1 VKIQAKL
8 PFFRGRFRIKKYF
21 SGMMKKTIWAS
32 FVVFLAIVFFSFTSK
47 KENKQKVLKT
57 IIVDAGH
64 GLMPNGQHNGAKG
77 TYSYEDDICLS
88 ISRILVSQLNE
99 ELPDIKIVET
109 RTDENIVTLHRRAEI
124 ANENHGDLFISIH
137 CNAMPPDRHSERI
150 GTKVVTVYVGK
161 GAKRKKV
168 TKKVPEYRYW
178 TTPNPR
184 KGTETYIWG
193 AHKNED
199 KEVAVRENAPMM
211 EEENYKENYGD
222 IDPNSPE
229 FIALALLKTK
239 QFFKRSATLA
249 GFVEDEFVKAG
260 RTSSGQQ
267 QRQVG
272 IWVLQ
277 ATAMP
282 SVLVETGFLTNRE
295 EEDYLNSIGGQQEI
309 SNCITNAVKNYISW
323 LEQHQQSS
331 NSSTQN
337 NKGSETKNSETF
349 LNMVDAREKSL

>member
-1 VKIQAKL
+1 
-8 PFFRGRFRIKKYF
+8 
-21 SGMMKKTIWAS
+21 MMKKTILVILFIS
-32 FVVFLAIVFFSFTSK
+32 FTIALFSFIPNR
-47 KENKQKVLKT
+47 EDKQKVLRT

-64 GLMPNGQHNGAKG
+64 GLMPNGKHNGAKG

-88 ISRILVSQLNE
+88 ISKELVSQLHE
-99 ELPDIKIVET
+99 ALPDVNIIET
-109 RTDENIVTLHRRAEI
+109 RTDENIVELHRRAEI

-137 CNAMPPDRHSERI
+137 CNAMPPTQHSERI
-150 GTKVVTVYVGK
+150 GTRTATYYVGK
-161 GAKRKKV
+161 GKNRKKI
-168 TKKVPEYRYW
+168 TKKVPKYRHW
-178 TTPNPR
+178 STPNPR

-193 AHKNED
+193 AHKNDD
-199 KEVAVRENAPMM
+199 KEVAVRENAPIM

-229 FIALALLKTK
+229 FIALALVKTK

-282 SVLVETGFLTNRE
+282 SVLVETGFLTNKE
-295 EEDYLNSIGGQQEI
+295 EEDYLNSEVGQQEI
-309 SNCITNAVKNYISW
+309 AQCITEAVKEYIGW
-323 LEQHQQSS
+323 LGQQQQSI

-337 NKGSETKNSETF
+337 NGPSSAKDASAFLDIIDMKEKNIF
-349 LNMVDAREKSL
+349 

>member
-1 VKIQAKL
+1 
-8 PFFRGRFRIKKYF
+8 
-21 SGMMKKTIWAS
+21 MMKRTILVSFFVVITAALLS
-32 FVVFLAIVFFSFTSK
+32 FVPK
-47 KENKQKVLKT
+47 KDSRQKVLKT
-57 IIVDAGH
+57 IVVDAGH
-64 GLMPNGQHNGAKG
+64 GLVPDGGHNGAKG
-77 TYSYEDDICLS
+77 SYSYEDDICLS
-88 ISRILVSQLNE
+88 ISRELVSQLQE
-99 ELPDIKIVET
+99 ALPDVKIVET
-109 RTDENIVTLHRRAEI
+109 RTDENIVALHRRAEI

-137 CNAMPPDRHSERI
+137 CNAMPPVRHSERI
-150 GTKVVTVYVGK
+150 GTKTVTTYVGK
-161 GAKRKKV
+161 GAKRRKV
-168 TKKVPEYRYW
+168 TKKVPEYHYW

-199 KEVAVRENAPMM
+199 KEVAVRENAPMLV
-211 EEENYKENYGD
+211 EENYKENYGD

-249 GFVEDEFVKAG
+249 GFVEDEFTKAG

-282 SVLVETGFLTNRE
+282 SVLVETGFITNRE
-295 EEDYLNSIGGQQEI
+295 EEDYLNSKEGQQEI
-309 SNCITNAVKNYISW
+309 SKSVTEAVKNYIGW
-323 LEQHQQSS
+323 LEKQQQPL

-337 NKGSETKNSETF
+337 TNNTSGAVKDSRAFLDMIEKKENNSF
-349 LNMVDAREKSL
+349 

>member
-1 VKIQAKL
+1 
-8 PFFRGRFRIKKYF
+8 
-21 SGMMKKTIWAS
+21 MMKKTILVIF
-32 FVVFLAIVFFSFTSK
+32 FVSLTPLLFSFIAK
-47 KENKQKVLKT
+47 KESKRKVLKT

-64 GLMPNGQHNGAKG
+64 GLMPGGGHNGAKG
-77 TYSYEDDICLS
+77 TYSYEDDICLA
-88 ISRILVSQLNE
+88 IDKILVAHLE
-99 ELPDIKIVET
+99 EALPGVKIIET
-109 RTDENIVTLHRRAEI
+109 RTDENIVPLHRRAEI

-137 CNAMPPDRHSERI
+137 CNAMPPNQHSEQI
-150 GTKVVTVYVGK
+150 GTKTVTSYVGK
-161 GAKRKKV
+161 GKKRRKV
-168 TKKVPEYRYW
+168 TRKVPQYRYW

-199 KEVAVRENAPMM
+199 KEVAVRENAPMLQ
-211 EEENYKENYGD
+211 EENYKENYGD

-229 FIALALLKTK
+229 FIALSLLKTK

-249 GFVEDEFVKAG
+249 GFVENEFTKVG

-267 QRQVG
+267 QRQIG

-295 EEDYLNSIGGQQEI
+295 EEDYLNSKEGQDEI
-309 SNCITNAVKNYISW
+309 ATCVTEAVKNYINW
-323 LEQHQQSS
+323 LEKS
-331 NSSTQN
+331 NIQNSNTQN
-337 NKGSETKNSETF
+337 NEPASSNDTKAF
-349 LNMVDAREKSL
+349 LNMIETKEKNGL

>member
-1 VKIQAKL
+1 
-8 PFFRGRFRIKKYF
+8 
-21 SGMMKKTIWAS
+21 MKRAILVS
-32 FVVFLAIVFFSFTSK
+32 FLVSITAGLFSFGPKS
-47 KENKQKVLKT
+47 ENNQKVLKT
-57 IIVDAGH
+57 IVVDAGH
-64 GLMPNGQHNGAKG
+64 GLMSDGGHNGAKG
-77 TYSYEDDICLS
+77 SYSYEDDICLS
-88 ISRILVSQLNE
+88 ISQQLVSQLQQA
-99 ELPDIKIVET
+99 LPDVKIIET
-109 RTDENIVTLHRRAEI
+109 RTDENIVPLHRRAEI

-137 CNAMPPDRHSERI
+137 CNAMPPIRHSERI
-150 GTKVVTVYVGK
+150 GTKTIATYVGK
-161 GAKRKKV
+161 GKKRRKI

-199 KEVAVRENAPMM
+199 KQVAVRENAPMM
-211 EEENYKENYGD
+211 VEEDYKENYGD

-249 GFVEDEFVKAG
+249 GFVEDEFTKAG

-282 SVLVETGFLTNRE
+282 SVLVETGFITNRE
-295 EEDYLNSIGGQQEI
+295 EEDYLNSKEGELEI
-309 SNCITNAVKNYISW
+309 SRCITDAVKNYIDW
-323 LEQHQQSS
+323 LERQKQPL
-331 NSSTQN
+331 NSSTQSN
-337 NKGSETKNSETF
+337 NSDGNAVK
-349 LNMVDAREKSL
+349 DARAFLEMIEKKENNSF

>member
-1 VKIQAKL
+1 M
-8 PFFRGRFRIKKYF
+8 IKK
-21 SGMMKKTIWAS
+21 IILVAC
-32 FVVFLAIVFFSFTSK
+32 FVSLITVLFSFAVPAS
-47 KENKQKVLKT
+47 KQKALKT
-57 IIVDAGH
+57 IVVDAGH
-64 GLMPNGQHNGAKG
+64 GLMPGGGHNGAKG
-77 TYSYEDDICLS
+77 SYSYEDDICLS
-88 ISRILVSQLNE
+88 IEKILVSQLQE
-99 ELPDIKIVET
+99 ALPDVKIVET
-109 RTDENIVTLHRRAEI
+109 RADENIVPLHRRAEI
-124 ANENHGDLFISIH
+124 ANENRGDLFISIH
-137 CNAMPPDRHSERI
+137 CNAMPPDQHSERV
-150 GTKVVTVYVGK
+150 GTKTVTSYVGK
-161 GAKRKKV
+161 GKRRRKV
-168 TKKVPEYRYW
+168 TRRVPQYRYW

-199 KEVAVRENAPMM
+199 KEVAVRENAPMLQ
-211 EEENYKENYGD
+211 EENYKENYGD

-249 GFVEDEFVKAG
+249 GFVEQEFTKAG

-295 EEDYLNSIGGQQEI
+295 EEDYLNSPEGQQEI
-309 SNCITNAVKNYISW
+309 AKCITQAVMNYSTW
-323 LEQHQQSS
+323 LERS
-331 NSSTQN
+331 NLQNTNTQTNQLPSTN
-337 NKGSETKNSETF
+337 DTKAF
-349 LNMVDAREKSL
+349 LNMVESKEKNGF

>member
-1 VKIQAKL
+1 MI
-8 PFFRGRFRIKKYF
+8 
-21 SGMMKKTIWAS
+21 KKTILVAVFVSVIPMLFS
-32 FVVFLAIVFFSFTSK
+32 FVAPN
-47 KENKQKVLKT
+47 NKQKILKT
-57 IIVDAGH
+57 IVVDAGH
-64 GLMPNGQHNGAKG
+64 GLMPGGGHNGAKG

-88 ISRILVSQLNE
+88 ISRILVTQLQE
-99 ELPDIKIVET
+99 ALPEVKIVET
-109 RTDENIVTLHRRAEI
+109 RTDENIVPLHRRAEI
-124 ANENHGDLFISIH
+124 ANENHGDLFVSIH
-137 CNAMPPDRHSERI
+137 CNAMPPDQHSERI
-150 GTKVVTVYVGK
+150 GTKTVTTYVGK
-161 GAKRKKV
+161 GKRRRKV
-168 TKKVPEYRYW
+168 TKRVPQYRYW

-199 KEVAVRENAPMM
+199 KEVAVRENAPMLQ
-211 EEENYKENYGD
+211 EENYKENYGD

-249 GFVEDEFVKAG
+249 GFVEQEFTKVG

-282 SVLVETGFLTNRE
+282 SVLVETGFITHRD
-295 EEDYLNSIGGQQEI
+295 EEDYLNSKTGQEEI
-309 SNCITNAVKNYISW
+309 AQCVTEAVKNYVNW
-323 LEQHQQSS
+323 LEKS
-331 NSSTQN
+331 NSQNSNTQS
-337 NKGSETKNSETF
+337 NKPSSSHDTRPFLEMVETNEKNGHS
-349 LNMVDAREKSL
+349 